1 MNKKSNDLDNFNF
14 IQCSTMNCDEKNITK
29 SDNIFMNTIM
39 SKIEKLKTKNDYL
52 SLYKSYKKN
61 NKFIIINFVKCIMNK
76 CKSEFVNGL
85 IFFMKKLNSNSN
97 SKIPE
102 FMNDVISDTQK
113 ILQKSKY
120 TDEDITKCSFHF
132 LLVLY
137 YTILDMF
144 GEKIKF

>member
-1 MNKKSNDLDNFNF
+1 
-14 IQCSTMNCDEKNITK
+14 
-29 SDNIFMNTIM
+29 
-39 SKIEKLKTKNDYL
+39 
-52 SLYKSYKKN
+52 
-61 NKFIIINFVKCIMNK
+61 MNK